1 MKTFKEFLN
10 ENALE
15 AGQKDQ
21 AIADSVLYLNKELR
35 KIFPEEEW
43 SIQVS
48 ASPMNG
54 GVAVDFYNSNSARR
68 NIRQNSSTFMQFMMH
83 LTGRFGN
90 EEDLPTVSWEQI
102 NTNAYSVKFRKI
114 NSKKSTKDA
123 DQKLVAWFKKN
134 KESIYALEGL
144 NESPDENLD
153 ENLLDTFSKSPA
165 AKIIVDEATKLL
177 MKKHN
182 KTKQEIMDALQNGDK
197 SVLKQYAQL
206 ISTGLAA
213 IKDL

>member
-1 MKTFKEFLN
+1 MKSFKEYLN

-15 AGQKDQ
+15 AGQKDI
-21 AIADSVLYLNKELR
+21 AIADSVTYLSKELR
-35 KIFPEEEW
+35 KLFPEEEW
-43 SIQVS
+43 NIRVS

-54 GVAVDFYNSNSARR
+54 GVAVDFYNSNSARS

-83 LTGRFGN
+83 LTGRFGK
-90 EEDLPTVSWEQI
+90 EEDLPTVSWDQI
-102 NTNAYSVKFRKI
+102 NTTAYSVKFRKI
-114 NSKKSTKDA
+114 SSKKSTADA
-123 DQKLVAWFKKN
+123 NQKLVAWFKKN

-144 NESPDENLD
+144 NENLDENLD

-213 IKDL
+213 IQI

>member
-1 MKTFKEFLN
+1 MRSFKEYLN

-15 AGQKDQ
+15 AGQKDT
-21 AIADSVLYLNKELR
+21 AIADSVTFLSKELR
-35 KIFPEEEW
+35 KLFPEEEW
-43 SIQVS
+43 NIRVS

-54 GVAVDFYNSNSARR
+54 GVAVDFYNSTSARS

-114 NSKKSTKDA
+114 NSKKSTTDA
-123 DQKLVAWFKKN
+123 NQKLVAWFKKN

-153 ENLLDTFSKSPA
+153 ESSLLNAFSKSPA
-165 AKIIVDEATKLL
+165 AEIIVDEATKLL

-182 KTKQEIMDALQNGDK
+182 KTKQEIMDALESGDK
-197 SVLKQYAQL
+197 SVIKQYAQL
-206 ISTGLAA
+206 ISTGLAVLK
-213 IKDL
+213 I